1 MKNNIKDLTVNN
13 LSLNFGSN
21 TIIDNISFEL
31 EKSEILA
38 LVGPSGSGK
47 TSLIRCITGLEDPDK
62 GQVIISDST
71 VFSDTI
77 NIPIEKRDIGIVFQD
92 FALFPHMTVTENI
105 SYGIKN
111 DKDSKTLSQISSLTD
126 LMLMCGIYHLR
137 DRYPDELSGG

>member
-92 FALFPHMTVTENI
+92 FALFPHMTFTENI

-111 DKDSKTLSQISSLTD
+111 DKDS
-126 LMLMCGIYHLR
+126 
-137 DRYPDELSGG
+137 